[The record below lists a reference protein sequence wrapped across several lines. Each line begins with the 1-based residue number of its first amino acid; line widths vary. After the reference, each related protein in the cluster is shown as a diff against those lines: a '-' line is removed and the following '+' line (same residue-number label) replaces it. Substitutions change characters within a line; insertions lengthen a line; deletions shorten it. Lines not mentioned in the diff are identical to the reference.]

1 MTAARRM
8 RAMDKAKIDANDLLK
23 EWNAAGMEAQE
34 QRAQIQGMAAL
45 AQPLIERMA
54 SEAGKLRQGVD
65 DDETW
70 SQEYEAAVEAVVALA
85 SGLDET
91 TLGRYK
97 NKLARKMRMPT
108 RDFNNALAGK
118 KRDGKAKQKDEQ
130 AVYIFGGD
138 LIGDT
143 LVEYTFDPESNV
155 SKLAVRKLPDG
166 KAEMVDQVV
175 IDGVTYKPIPP
186 IFDRMV
192 TSGSVLFPSALAKE
206 RKSSREIASMVEK
219 FLIKNYLFDD
229 KKIPRVIS
237 YYVLLTWLY
246 DNFRSIPY
254 LRARGD
260 AGSGKSELMKRVGLV
275 CYRLTKTNG
284 AGTMASFFRTT
295 ETFKGTVYFDE
306 MDLAN
311 GSGADNEVVKFINLG
326 AMDGNPV
333 IRLEEVI
340 KPDGSKG
347 YQPTPFR
354 SFCPKLFAMRKD
366 FEDDAVGSRSI
377 SFRLIGK
384 EAEEMMANGIPFEIN
399 DRMDKEAREL
409 RNLLLTWRMYEFKPG
424 KRDLGNELVD
434 TFVSSRM
441 NQVTM
446 PIKSLATDANG
457 NIDTAFLAQVQ
468 ALLRAIHAEQ
478 VQERSMSKTA
488 RVVEAIWK
496 IYLYPDL
503 RAKCL
508 HAQPDGS
515 IRIKVGDV
523 QIVTNELIEEMNSD
537 ASIERQTNSEE
548 EGAAKKFKP
557 RHEIQARTIGNII
570 RDDLSL
576 TMLDRT
582 GKGFFFEWDDLKMN
596 IYGRKYGV
604 FDPENPET
612 GKKITEAKAAVVK
625 MLAGAAPKPV
635 QNVMIEVETPEM
647 PENPG
652 VEDEIYEWK

>member
-1 MTAARRM
+1 MT
-8 RAMDKAKIDANDLLK
+8 KPKLDANDLLQR
-23 EWNAAGMEAQE
+23 WNAAGLTREE
-34 QRAQIQGMAAL
+34 QRAQIQASYAL

-54 SEAGKLRQGVD
+54 SEAGKLRKGLD

-97 NKLARKMRMPT
+97 NKLARRMAMPT

-118 KRDGKAKQKDEQ
+118 RRDGKAKQKEDN
-130 AVYIFGGD
+130 AVFIFGGQAID
-138 LIGDT
+138 DT
-143 LVEYTFDPESNV
+143 LVEYCYDPAAERSQLV
-155 SKLAVRKLPDG
+155 VRKLPDG
-166 KAEMVDQVV
+166 KAEMVDE
-175 IDGVTYKPIPP
+175 ITIKGVKYKPIPP
-186 IFDRMV
+186 IYDRMV
-192 TSGSVLFPSALAKE
+192 TSGSVLFPSCLAKE
-206 RKSSREIASMVEK
+206 RLSSRELAEIVER
-219 FLIKNYLFDD
+219 FLVKNYLFDD
-229 KKIPRVIS
+229 NKIPRVIS

-295 ETFKGTVYFDE
+295 ETFGGTVYFDE
-306 MDLAN
+306 MDLAQ

-340 KPDGSKG
+340 KADGSKG

-366 FEDDAVGSRSI
+366 FDDDAVGSRSI

-384 EAEEMMANGIPFEIN
+384 EAEEMMARGIPFEIN
-399 DRMDKEAREL
+399 DRMDKEARDI
-409 RNLLLTWRMYEFKPG
+409 RNLLLTWRMYEFKAG

-434 TFVSSRM
+434 IFVSSRM

-457 NIDTAFLAQVQ
+457 NIDLQFLRQVQ
-468 ALLRAIHAEQ
+468 ELLRAIHAEQ
-478 VQERSMSKTA
+478 VQERSMGKTA

-496 IYLYPDL
+496 IYLFADL
-503 RAKCL
+503 REKCL
-508 HAQPDGS
+508 HIQPDGS

-523 QIVTNELIEEMNSD
+523 QVITNDLIEEMNSD
-537 ASIERQTNSEE
+537 ASIERQTNKEE
-548 EGAAKKFKP
+548 DGTHKKSS
-557 RHEIQARTIGNII
+557 RHEIQSRTIGNIV

-582 GKGFFFEWDDLKMN
+582 NKGFFFEWDDLKMK

-604 FDPENPET
+604 LNLDDPDTVKRIEAAQEAVRKMD
-612 GKKITEAKAAVVK
+612 GKTPV
-625 MLAGAAPKPV
+625 KPV
-635 QNVMIEVETPEM
+635 QSILIPSGADLE
-647 PENPG
+647 PG
-652 VEDEIYEWK
+652 VEEDYEWK